1 MIEKR
6 VICPDRIRFVP
17 KQFSWVDHA
26 LVRKK
31 YICGLRHESLALYLF
46 LLTVSDAE
54 GLSYYSDS
62 SINRYVNLD
71 SGTLTLARR
80 ELCKTG
86 LVAYSSPFYQ
96 VLSLQNTSGV
106 LPPAPCEKYLPDI
119 NLCRT
124 TSDAIRIGDILANCM
139 GGVQ

>member
-6 VICPDRIRFVP
+6 VICPDRMRIVP
-17 KQFSWVDHA
+17 RQFSWIDHA

-31 YICGLRHESLALYLF
+31 YICGLSHASLALYLF
-46 LLTVSDAE
+46 LVTVSDAE

-62 SINRYVNLD
+62 SINRYLRLD
-71 SGTLTLARR
+71 GKSLILARR

-86 LVAYSSPFYQ
+86 LIAYSNPFYQ
-96 VLSLQNTSGV
+96 VLSLHSSSGV
-106 LPPAPCEKYLPDI
+106 LPAAPCEKFLPDKQMRRA
-119 NLCRT
+119 N
-124 TSDAIRIGDILANCM
+124 SDAVHIGEILADCL